1 MSTHIGLRQIA
12 ALIVSLVSALA
23 QALPAASNVPG
34 GIALIRIGA
43 IGKDNGAPRVWFGE
57 RPVLVAAEN
66 GNWVAVVGLALDHPA
81 MAVEPGQGFAVA
93 RAQVEYPGRIIVDEG
108 GDGGGQ
114 ACQAIA
120 GD

>member
-57 RPVLVAAEN
+57 RPVLVAD
-66 GNWVAVVGLALDHPA
+66 G
-81 MAVEPGQGFAVA
+81 
-93 RAQVEYPGRIIVDEG
+93 RAIIGRPKDR
-108 GDGGGQ
+108 
-114 ACQAIA
+114 IA
-120 GD
+120 PFLTAGS